1 MWMLVSLKNY
11 ESIKLYILHFKFH
24 TSLQFAIMICN
35 FNVQLIWK
43 IKSLIFIQLSNAS
56 LFHFLKMMAVK
67 VLKLCLT
74 ILLILSK
81 LSNGAEL
88 IKNPNSEGFFIT
100 GRGCGASSPFKFLN
114 YIPDNLEEYECSFI
128 NLQTFVP
135 YHLRIKTEI
144 PDCSIND
151 QFNNLIGSHEE
162 NVNGWNFDGIDRYS
176 HYQNLIIN

>member
-1 MWMLVSLKNY
+1 MEFTCAINLGIKVLIFMLAN
-11 ESIKLYILHFKFH
+11 
-24 TSLQFAIMICN
+24 TSLFQ
-35 FNVQLIWK
+35 
-43 IKSLIFIQLSNAS
+43 
-56 LFHFLKMMAVK
+56 FLKMRAVM

-74 ILLILSK
+74 ILLIQSK
-81 LSNGAEL
+81 LSNSAEL

-128 NLQTFVP
+128 KLQTFVP
-135 YHLRIKTEI
+135 YHLRIETEI

-151 QFNNLIGSHEE
+151 QLNNLIGSHEE